1 VAHPQIAAF
10 PRLAEANAK
19 PTRAIAGQHTLITR
33 TIHDMAYDPVRD
45 EIVVPQFYLQGILTF
60 RGSANGDEA
69 PLRVISGPRT
79 QIANPARIAL
89 DPVHNEI
96 YIPMDDRLL
105 VFPRDAQGNVAP
117 SRVIEGPDTQMSAGV
132 VQVDP
137 VNNLIIVG
145 GFNVAGG
152 RGDAAR
158 AARGQ
163 VLSDD
168 RSGRGGQ
175 ILIFDRTASGNAKP
189 LRIIR
194 GPNTQIDRINQM
206 AIYPQG
212 RLLVAAM
219 PGRQGD
225 VEPPRVFVGMWS
237 LDDEGDVPPK
247 WTINGDRS
255 TLRKPFAVA
264 LNPDHKE
271 IYVTDMRL
279 NGVMTFHVPEVFEP
293 VAP

>member
-1 VAHPQIAAF
+1 MAHPQIAAF

-19 PTRAIAGQHTLITR
+19 PTRAIAGQNTLITR

-79 QIANPARIAL
+79 QIENPARIAL
-89 DPVHNEI
+89 DPINNEI
-96 YIPMDDRLL
+96 YIPMDGRLL

-117 SRVIEGPDTQMSAGV
+117 SRVIEGPDTEMSAGT

-152 RGDAAR
+152 RGDTAR

-163 VLSDD
+163 VLSGERGG
-168 RSGRGGQ
+168 RSGQ
-175 ILIFDRTASGNAKP
+175 LLIFDRTASGNAKP

-194 GPNTQIDRINQM
+194 GPNSKLARVGLM
-206 AIYPQG
+206 AVY
-212 RLLVAAM
+212 
-219 PGRQGD
+219 
-225 VEPPRVFVGMWS
+225 PPRQLIVVGVPDGQTTSPENYVGVWS
-237 LDDEGDVPPK
+237 ELDDGDVPPRWLIGGPNSVLRQVRGVTLDPK
-247 WTINGDRS
+247 NKSVIVSDKYIN
-255 TLRKPFAVA
+255 AV
-264 LNPDHKE
+264 LTFNFPE
-271 IYVTDMRL
+271 I
-279 NGVMTFHVPEVFEP
+279 F
-293 VAP
+293 

>member
-1 VAHPQIAAF
+1 MAHPQIAAF

-79 QIANPARIAL
+79 QITNPSRIAL
-89 DPVHNEI
+89 DPMHNEI

-105 VFPRDAQGNVAP
+105 VFARDAQGDVAP
-117 SRVIEGPDTQMSAGV
+117 IRVIEGPDTQMSAGV

-137 VNNLIIVG
+137 VNNWIIVG

-163 VLSDD
+163 VLSGDS
-168 RSGRGGQ
+168 SGRGGQ

-194 GPNTQIDRINQM
+194 GPNSKLSRVGLM
-206 AIYPQG
+206 ALY
-212 RLLVAAM
+212 
-219 PGRQGD
+219 
-225 VEPPRVFVGMWS
+225 PPRKLIVAGVPAGQTTSPENYVGVWS
-237 LDDEGDVPPK
+237 ELDNGDVPPR
-247 WTINGDRS
+247 WMIGGPNSILRQVRGV
-255 TLRKPFAVA
+255 TLDAKNKSVIVSDKYVNAV
-264 LNPDHKE
+264 LTFSFPE
-271 IYVTDMRL
+271 I
-279 NGVMTFHVPEVFEP
+279 F
-293 VAP
+293 

>member
-1 VAHPQIAAF
+1 MAHPQIAAF

-194 GPNTQIDRINQM
+194 GPNSQLRRVGLM
-206 AIYPQG
+206 AVY
-212 RLLVAAM
+212 
-219 PGRQGD
+219 
-225 VEPPRVFVGMWS
+225 PPRQLIVAGVPTGEKTSPDNYVGVWS
-237 LDDEGDVPPK
+237 ELDDGDVPPRWRIGGPNSVLRQVRGVTLDPK
-247 WTINGDRS
+247 NKSVIVSDKYIN
-255 TLRKPFAVA
+255 AV
-264 LNPDHKE
+264 LTFSFPE
-271 IYVTDMRL
+271 I
-279 NGVMTFHVPEVFEP
+279 F
-293 VAP
+293 

>member
-194 GPNTQIDRINQM
+194 GPNSQLRRVGLM
-206 AIYPQG
+206 AVY
-212 RLLVAAM
+212 
-219 PGRQGD
+219 
-225 VEPPRVFVGMWS
+225 PPRQLIVAGVPTGEKTSPDNYVGVWS
-237 LDDEGDVPPK
+237 ELDHGDVPPRWRIGGPNSVLRQVRGVTLDPK
-247 WTINGDRS
+247 NKSVIVSDKYIN
-255 TLRKPFAVA
+255 AV
-264 LNPDHKE
+264 LTFSFPE
-271 IYVTDMRL
+271 I
-279 NGVMTFHVPEVFEP
+279 F
-293 VAP
+293 

>member
-1 VAHPQIAAF
+1 MAHPQIAAF

-60 RGSANGDEA
+60 RGSGNGDEA

-79 QIANPARIAL
+79 QITNPARIAL

-105 VFPRDAQGNVAP
+105 VFARDAQGDVAP
-117 SRVIEGPDTQMSAGV
+117 IRTIEGPDTQMSAGV

-137 VNNLIIVG
+137 VNNWIIVG

-163 VLSDD
+163 VLSGDG
-168 RSGRGGQ
+168 SGRGGQ
-175 ILIFDRTASGNAKP
+175 ILIFDRTASGNVKP

-194 GPNTQIDRINQM
+194 GPNSKISRVGLM
-206 AIYPQG
+206 AVY
-212 RLLVAAM
+212 
-219 PGRQGD
+219 
-225 VEPPRVFVGMWS
+225 PPRKLIVAGVPAGQTTSPANFVGVWS
-237 LDDEGDVPPK
+237 ELDNGDVPPR
-247 WTINGDRS
+247 WMIGGPNSVLRQVRGL
-255 TLRKPFAVA
+255 TLDPKNKSVIVS
-264 LNPDHKE
+264 DK
-271 IYVTDMRL
+271 YV
-279 NGVMTFHVPEVFEP
+279 NAVMTFYFPEIF
-293 VAP
+293 

>member
-69 PLRVISGPRT
+69 PIRVISGPRT

-105 VFPRDAQGNVAP
+105 VFARDAQGDVAP
-117 SRVIEGPDTQMSAGV
+117 LRIIEGPDTQMSAGT

-137 VNNLIIVG
+137 VNNLVIVG
-145 GFNVAGG
+145 GINVAG
-152 RGDAAR
+152 RPRDAAQ

-163 VLSDD
+163 VLSGERGG
-168 RSGRGGQ
+168 RSGQ
-175 ILIFDRTASGNAKP
+175 LLIFDRTASGNAKP
-189 LRIIR
+189 LRVIR
-194 GPNTQIDRINQM
+194 GPNSKLSRVGLM
-206 AIYPQG
+206 AVY
-212 RLLVAAM
+212 
-219 PGRQGD
+219 
-225 VEPPRVFVGMWS
+225 PPRKLIVVGVPDGQTTSPENFVGVWS
-237 LDDEGDVPPK
+237 ELDNGDVPPRWMIGGPNSVLRQVRGLTLDPK
-247 WTINGDRS
+247 NKNVIISDKYIN
-255 TLRKPFAVA
+255 AV
-264 LNPDHKE
+264 LTFNFPE
-271 IYVTDMRL
+271 I
-279 NGVMTFHVPEVFEP
+279 F
-293 VAP
+293 